1 MNPSAPSSQVP
12 GTAQGDKDGG
22 TILIEVVSRALATTY
37 QRASNDA
44 GLPSLPCQ
52 IWANKMSGHWIVSL
66 RDAFQRQYGT
76 ESGSDPV
83 VVFGGKPDGGEL
95 ESEMSPFGVKGWKR
109 REFMYDLS
117 VVRMSHVGAA
127 SGTIPGEPGIPKQ
140 IPVIKRAVWL
150 VESEMAKN
158 GTAVAEDVSKLHIGR
173 SDFSLLVAAK
183 VTRGESERWLTFI
196 GQAMDGICGEAF
208 LALIPTYASGDKS
221 STDWIDKAVEVDLY
235 RCLGA
240 DRPHHFATVTCSGP

>member
-127 SGTIPGEPGIPKQ
+127 SGTIR
-140 IPVIKRAVWL
+140 VNRA
-150 VESEMAKN
+150 SRN
-158 GTAVAEDVSKLHIGR
+158 RFR
-173 SDFSLLVAAK
+173 SSSGQSGWSNLRWQK
-183 VTRGESERWLTFI
+183 MERPSRK
-196 GQAMDGICGEAF
+196 M
-208 LALIPTYASGDKS
+208 
-221 STDWIDKAVEVDLY
+221 
-235 RCLGA
+235 
-240 DRPHHFATVTCSGP
+240 